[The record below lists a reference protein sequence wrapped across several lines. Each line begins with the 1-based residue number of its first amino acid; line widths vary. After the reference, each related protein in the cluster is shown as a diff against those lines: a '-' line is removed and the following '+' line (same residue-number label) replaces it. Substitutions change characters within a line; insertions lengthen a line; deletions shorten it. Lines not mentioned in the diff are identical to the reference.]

1 MTFQFRCSC
10 ALRVSLIFIVS
21 TTSNANVLSLFPI
34 GSDAKSA
41 AIESAVDSREP
52 QSLLYNPAALALS
65 KPGIQGEF
73 GVGRLLYSYEH
84 PSFDAVR
91 VSVFSPMVSAGWR
104 NDDSESNFH
113 WGLAIAPTAMTQ
125 LKIKGLPRRVN
136 GKQESLNIVTSR
148 KQFHIPIG
156 AAYSLQGDPRKSIGI
171 SLITTYDQR
180 TLKADSLID
189 GAQLLDL
196 SAKGIFYRPEIG
208 FFYGFDALDIGMSYM
223 APVTKQFKGTTSIGA
238 ESFDT
243 EQVDYDPAV
252 LTTGVRTSIDSWTAS
267 FNVNRIFGARGETI
281 IRDGTNRK
289 TTSADVHDVNQFG
302 ARFAYQCDGANTISA
317 AYAYLPTIW
326 GAGTFWV
333 DADGFTHHELGH
345 LFGTFNAM
353 PVRNQSLA
361 WRYHSQSWDF
371 NSSIFRS
378 AGTQTIDLTGDNPG
392 HYQIEFV
399 SLTTGISRAL

>member
-1 MTFQFRCSC
+1 MTFQFRSSC
-10 ALRVSLIFIVS
+10 ALRVILVFIVS
-21 TTSNANVLSLFPI
+21 TTASANVLSLFPI

-65 KPGIQGEF
+65 KSGIQGEF

-113 WGLAIAPTAMTQ
+113 WGIAIAPTAITQ

-148 KQFHIPIG
+148 KQFHLPIG

-196 SAKGIFYRPEIG
+196 AAKGIFYRPEMG
-208 FFYGFDALDIGMSYM
+208 LFYGIDALDVGISYM
-223 APVTKQFKGTTSIGA
+223 APVTKRFKGTTSIGA

-252 LTTGVRTSIDSWTAS
+252 LTTGVRTSLDSWTAS
-267 FNVNRIFGARGETI
+267 LNVNRIFGARGESI

-302 ARFAYQCDGANTISA
+302 ARRAYQYDDAITI
-317 AYAYLPTIW
+317 
-326 GAGTFWV
+326 
-333 DADGFTHHELGH
+333 
-345 LFGTFNAM
+345 
-353 PVRNQSLA
+353 
-361 WRYHSQSWDF
+361 
-371 NSSIFRS
+371 
-378 AGTQTIDLTGDNPG
+378 
-392 HYQIEFV
+392 
-399 SLTTGISRAL
+399 